1 MVIPMQ
7 SLKKKVNKMPKFD
20 DKKWLTEKYLSSS
33 MSEIAKE
40 YSCSPMVVMD
50 WLETHNIAVIV
61 KRTY

>member
-1 MVIPMQ
+1 
-7 SLKKKVNKMPKFD
+7 MPKFD